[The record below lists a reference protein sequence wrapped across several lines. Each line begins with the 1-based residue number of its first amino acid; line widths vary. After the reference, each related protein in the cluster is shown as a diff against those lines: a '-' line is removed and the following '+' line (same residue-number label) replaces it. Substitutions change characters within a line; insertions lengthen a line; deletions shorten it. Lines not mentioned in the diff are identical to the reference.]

1 MNVDLTNITKRF
13 ISLRRRVV
21 ALENVNLEI
30 DEGEFFVLLGPSGCG
45 KSTLLN
51 LIAGLEKP
59 SSGQIRF
66 DDRVVADTDNHIYL
80 PPKERNVA
88 FVFQSYAL
96 YPHPNVFE
104 NIAFPLKISRQK
116 SSEIKKAVEQAA
128 ATLEISNLFT
138 AKPAELSG
146 GQRQR
151 VAIARAIVREP
162 NLFLLDEPLSN
173 LDAQLR
179 IAMRAEIKD
188 LQNRLG
194 ITTIYV
200 THDQTEAMALGDRI
214 AVLNQG
220 KIEQVGTSKTLYKDP
235 ASIFVA
241 RFIGSVPMN
250 LIKTSLAKTD
260 EKLCVVL
267 GSQKIDIPTE
277 EIQKFDKLKSNS
289 FILGIRPED
298 VSINLKNDA
307 RTIKAKVQSV
317 EPLGRENVIHLS
329 VEDVPIT
336 ALYNKEDLRKG
347 DEVNIQLQLGKAH
360 IFNCD

>member
-1 MNVDLTNITKRF
+1 MNVELTNITKRF

-21 ALENVNLEI
+21 ALENVSLEI
-30 DEGEFFVLLGPSGCG
+30 NEGEFFVLLGPSGCG

-51 LIAGLEKP
+51 LIAGLENP
-59 SSGQIRF
+59 SSGQVRF
-66 DDRVVADTDNHIYL
+66 DDRIVADTDNRIYL
-80 PPKERNVA
+80 SPKERNVA

-96 YPHPNVFE
+96 YPHLNVFE
-104 NIAFPLKISRQK
+104 NIAFPLKIGRQK
-116 SSEIKKAVEQAA
+116 APEIKKAVEQTA
-128 ATLEISNLFT
+128 ATLEISDLLT

-151 VAIARAIVREP
+151 VAIARAIVRKP

-200 THDQTEAMALGDRI
+200 THDQTEAMALGDKI

-220 KIEQVGTSKTLYKDP
+220 KIEQVGTSKALYENP

-241 RFIGSVPMN
+241 QFIGSPPMN
-250 LIKTSLAKTD
+250 LIKISLTRADK
-260 EKLCVVL
+260 KLYIIL
-267 GSQKIDIPTE
+267 GSQKIEIPTE
-277 EIQKFDKLKSNS
+277 KIQKFDKLKSDS

-298 VSINLKNDA
+298 VSINIKSDA
-307 RTIKAKVQSV
+307 ISIKAKVQSV

-329 VEDVPIT
+329 VEDFVIT
-336 ALYNKEDLRKG
+336 AFYNKENLRRG

-360 IFNCD
+360 IFA

>member
-1 MNVDLTNITKRF
+1 MNVELTNITKRF

-21 ALENVNLEI
+21 ALENVSLEI
-30 DEGEFFVLLGPSGCG
+30 NEGEFFVLLGPSGCG

-51 LIAGLEKP
+51 LIAGLGKP

-66 DDRVVADTDNHIYL
+66 DDRTVADMDNRIYL
-80 PPKERNVA
+80 SPKERNVA

-96 YPHPNVFE
+96 YPHLNVFE
-104 NIAFPLKISRQK
+104 NIAFPLKIGRQK
-116 SSEIKKAVEQAA
+116 TLEIKNAVEQTA
-128 ATLEISNLFT
+128 ATLEISDLLT

-151 VAIARAIVREP
+151 VAIARAIVRKP

-188 LQNRLG
+188 LQNQLG

-220 KIEQVGTSKTLYKDP
+220 KIEQVGTSKALYEDP

-241 RFIGSVPMN
+241 QFIGSPPMN
-250 LIKTSLAKTD
+250 LLKTSLARVD
-260 EKLCVVL
+260 GKLYVIL
-267 GSQKIDIPTE
+267 GSQKVDIPTE
-277 EIQKFDKLKSNS
+277 KIQDFDKLKSCIFLFTES
-289 FILGIRPED
+289 CWHLPGAQRPLRTTCLL
-298 VSINLKNDA
+298 SIA
-307 RTIKAKVQSV
+307 IV
-317 EPLGRENVIHLS
+317 LS
-329 VEDVPIT
+329 SG
-336 ALYNKEDLRKG
+336 L
-347 DEVNIQLQLGKAH
+347 
-360 IFNCD
+360 

>member
-1 MNVDLTNITKRF
+1 MNVELTNITKRF

-21 ALENVNLEI
+21 ALENVSLEI
-30 DEGEFFVLLGPSGCG
+30 NEGEFFVLLGPSGCG

-51 LIAGLEKP
+51 LIAGLENP
-59 SSGQIRF
+59 SSGQVRF
-66 DDRVVADTDNHIYL
+66 DDRIVADTDNRIYL
-80 PPKERNVA
+80 SPKERNVA

-96 YPHPNVFE
+96 YPHLNVFE
-104 NIAFPLKISRQK
+104 NIAFPLKIGRQK
-116 SSEIKKAVEQAA
+116 APEIKKAVEQTA
-128 ATLEISNLFT
+128 ATLEISDLLT

-151 VAIARAIVREP
+151 VAIARAIVRKP

-200 THDQTEAMALGDRI
+200 THDQTEAMALGDKI

-220 KIEQVGTSKTLYKDP
+220 KIEQVGTSKALYENP

-241 RFIGSVPMN
+241 QFIGSPPMN
-250 LIKTSLAKTD
+250 LIKISLTRADK
-260 EKLCVVL
+260 KLYIIL
-267 GSQKIDIPTE
+267 GSQKIEIPTE
-277 EIQKFDKLKSNS
+277 KIQKFDKLKSDS

-298 VSINLKNDA
+298 VSINIKSDA
-307 RTIKAKVQSV
+307 RTIKAKVQFV

-329 VEDVPIT
+329 VEDFVIT
-336 ALYNKEDLRKG
+336 AFYNKENLRRG

-360 IFNCD
+360 IFA